1 MQDAISEDLKRIH
14 TIQLSSIS
22 PVLNAKTHFRLA
34 VPGTYKPG
42 KNLVRIRYFV
52 GQLNVYMSKQQPKD
66 VVVMGEDGN
75 FYQYLLKGHEDLRLD
90 ERIMQF
96 FRLINSLLKKESVF
110 NSNLIEAMSVIPLS
124 VSHGLVQWVRGTDTL
139 RSIIEQYRTLH
150 RMDPLEEYG
159 LIEKFA
165 TGSFDYMQ
173 PIQKTNIIEQIFQ
186 LVPDTDLANF
196 FWLKAD
202 NVETW
207 MKQTNNFAIS
217 TAMTSIVGYIIGL
230 GDRHPSNLLID
241 RFTGKAIHIDFGDCF
256 ERAANRPF
264 LPEVVPFRL
273 TRMMVKAMGPAGVD
287 GIFRTSFVNM
297 SSLLRENKR
306 VLVMVLAIFVHEPLV
321 DPEADEDGLG
331 SGVRRVLSKAATGS
345 IIDKGRVYMTDDKGV
360 QSSVEMRNRVKQKLN
375 GMDFEPGVCLSVEDQ
390 ATRLIESAT
399 DIYAL
404 GKMYSG
410 WCPFW

>member
-1 MQDAISEDLKRIH
+1 M
-14 TIQLSSIS
+14 T
-22 PVLNAKTHFRLA
+22 
-34 VPGTYKPG
+34 
-42 KNLVRIRYFV
+42 
-52 GQLNVYMSKQQPKD
+52 
-66 VVVMGEDGN
+66 
-75 FYQYLLKGHEDLRLD
+75 
-90 ERIMQF
+90 
-96 FRLINSLLKKESVF
+96 
-110 NSNLIEAMSVIPLS
+110 SVIP
-124 VSHGLVQWVRGTDTL
+124 
-139 RSIIEQYRTLH
+139 
-150 RMDPLEEYG
+150 
-159 LIEKFA
+159 
-165 TGSFDYMQ
+165 
-173 PIQKTNIIEQIFQ
+173 
-186 LVPDTDLANF
+186 DTDIANF
-196 FWLKAD
+196 IYLKAKSA
-202 NVETW
+202 ELW
-207 MKQTNNFAIS
+207 HKQTVAFSISAAI
-217 TAMTSIVGYIIGL
+217 TSMVGYVIGL

-241 RFTGKAIHIDFGDCF
+241 RFTGQVIHIDFGDCF
-256 ERAANRPF
+256 ERAAKRKF

-273 TRMMVKAMGPAGVD
+273 TRMMVKAMGVTGASGTFKQAF
-287 GIFRTSFVNM
+287 INTSRV
-297 SSLLRENKR
+297 LRENKR